1 MGFGIYVRVSSVNGW
16 MDGID
21 DDAGRE
27 DFIPKPEETRRL
39 IKSYYGIPRNLLV
52 KFKDDLIDETPT
64 LAQVLSTD
72 SAISSILD
80 LSIRML
86 PGDHGLP
93 LQQDS
98 FGSKCNFGKVKW
110 EKNVTELEFRSQRC
124 NNM

>member
-1 MGFGIYVRVSSVNGW
+1 M
-16 MDGID
+16 
-21 DDAGRE
+21 
-27 DFIPKPEETRRL
+27 
-39 IKSYYGIPRNLLV
+39 

-93 LQQDS
+93 LQQVS
-98 FGSKCNFGKVKW
+98 VVFIICVLILQPLF
-110 EKNVTELEFRSQRC
+110 LFFF
-124 NNM
+124 